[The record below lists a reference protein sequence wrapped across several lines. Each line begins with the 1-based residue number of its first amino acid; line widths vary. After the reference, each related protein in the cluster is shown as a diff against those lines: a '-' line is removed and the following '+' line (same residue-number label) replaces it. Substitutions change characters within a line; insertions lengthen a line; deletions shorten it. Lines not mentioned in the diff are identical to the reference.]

1 MLACLLACVRACVR
15 ACVHVFI
22 LGHLNN
28 NQVVAK
34 QLSMDDDFAWP
45 YLSIH
50 SFMYCCV
57 RTLARVF
64 HQHLA
69 HSYFVYCDLFQVVCD
84 LVLLYKNPIS
94 YLIQQLWFT
103 SRCFC
108 LDCNLFCKSWHDPLI

>member
-69 HSYFVYCDLFQVVCD
+69 HSYFVYCDLYVTFLGFALQKSHTLSYSTA
-84 LVLLYKNPIS
+84 LVYIS
-94 YLIQQLWFT
+94 
-103 SRCFC
+103 
-108 LDCNLFCKSWHDPLI
+108 LFLSGL